1 MSKKIKYLLF
11 AFLGIVSAIFIFLMV
26 LDYLTYKTCYNMPI
40 NEFYGNKMCEKYI
53 GKGIFDK

>member
-1 MSKKIKYLLF
+1 MIKKLRYLLL
-11 AFLGIVSAIFIFLMV
+11 AILGVVAMFFSILKAI
-26 LDYLTYKTCYNMPI
+26 DYLTYKTCYNMPI